1 MITDLDSAVRGMDS
15 KLDFQREFADIFRK
29 YIEIVDSKIS
39 TDNGTKLQVPGPQ
52 GQIPETKSKGDVRL
66 IENHRMKLWSDV
78 VIVLIRLDKGYAAE
92 LLASRADDILT
103 EFDKRFNNK

>member
-52 GQIPETKSKGDVRL
+52 GQIAETKRRDFWCRTVIAYTGASNSVD
-66 IENHRMKLWSDV
+66 SDKA
-78 VIVLIRLDKGYAAE
+78 ITW
-92 LLASRADDILT
+92 ADNCLKA
-103 EFDKRFNNK
+103 FDERFNNK